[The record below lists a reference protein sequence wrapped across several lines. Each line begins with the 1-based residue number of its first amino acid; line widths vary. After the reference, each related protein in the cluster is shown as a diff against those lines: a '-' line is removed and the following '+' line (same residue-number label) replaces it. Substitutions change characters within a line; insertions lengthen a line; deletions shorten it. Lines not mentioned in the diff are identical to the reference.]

1 MASQT
6 LPSSS
11 SFTPQPGEDL
21 KTYLPPREGDR
32 APPGA
37 SPWRCGDGEREQ
49 SPTTTPN
56 PKPQTH
62 RGASRPHG
70 GPQGHTCGG
79 GERLSGQ
86 GGTWTA
92 RKGPGDP
99 IEGAG
104 DPIGRGGRP
113 IEGVGGPI
121 GELGGPPA
129 SGAIQ
134 RAAPPAAPSPAPLF
148 WGKTQPGRGREV
160 VGGGTHRPRHRP
172 RA

>member
-1 MASQT
+1 MKTSKPTYHRGKATVPLQEPAPGAAGMAKGNRAR
-6 LPSSS
+6 
-11 SFTPQPGEDL
+11 PQP
-21 KTYLPPREGDR
+21 
-32 APPGA
+32 
-37 SPWRCGDGEREQ
+37 Q
-49 SPTTTPN
+49 TPN
-56 PKPQTH
+56 PP
-62 RGASRPHG
+62 GESRPHG

-160 VGGGTHRPRHRP
+160 VGGGGHRPRHRP